1 MNFERKIS
9 MLSGDCALPD
19 LGLNEQDKNIL
30 LTQVDVIFHCAATV
44 RFDEHLKVAARINVR
59 AVRDLIAM
67 AKQMKQ
73 LKVSCRYFFPKVSKC
88 ILL

>member
-1 MNFERKIS
+1 MF
-9 MLSGDCALPD
+9 SGDCALPD

-44 RFDEHLKVAARINVR
+44 RFDEHLTVATRINVR
-59 AVRDLIAM
+59 AVRDLIVM

-73 LKVSCRYFFPKVSKC
+73 LKVSYEKSC
-88 ILL
+88 